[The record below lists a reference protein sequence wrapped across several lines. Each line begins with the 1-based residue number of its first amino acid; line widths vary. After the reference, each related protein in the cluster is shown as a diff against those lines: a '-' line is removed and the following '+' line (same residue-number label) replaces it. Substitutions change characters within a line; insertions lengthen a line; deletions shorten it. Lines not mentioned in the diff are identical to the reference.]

1 MSGLESG
8 VGLMVDFL
16 IHGLSGLVWWQ
27 VLLVALAFTHVTI
40 VSVTLYLHRC
50 QAHRALE
57 LHPAVSHFFRLWLW
71 MSTGMLTKEWTA
83 VHRKHHAKCE
93 QEGDPHSPQIFGIKK
108 VFWEGA
114 ELYRAEADNA
124 ETVQRFGH
132 GTPDDWMERNVY
144 SRHSRL
150 GIVIMLALDVALFGA
165 LGLAVWAVQM
175 AWIPIWAA
183 GVVNGIGHY
192 WGYRNFE
199 AADAS
204 TNLVPWG
211 IIIGGEELHNNHHT
225 YPTSAKFSV
234 KRYEF
239 DIGWA
244 YIRLMQAMGWATVK
258 KVPPRLHLGE
268 VKPVADAKTREAL
281 IANRYEVM
289 AAYARGV
296 RQACRAELAALQA
309 RQADATVLKVARR
322 WLHSDVEKVPAM
334 ALPQLAQV
342 RAASPVLDTMIT
354 MREELRQLWLNT
366 SRSREQLTLDLQAWC
381 RRAEESGIA
390 ALHDFSMRLRA
401 AGTMSFSACSDLSPM

>member
-93 QEGDPHSPQIFGIKK
+93 QEGDPHSPQVFGIKK

-114 ELYRAEADNA
+114 ELYRAEAKNA
-124 ETVQRFGH
+124 DTVQRFGH
-132 GTPDDWMERNVY
+132 GTPNDWMERNVY
-144 SRHSRL
+144 TRHSRW

-165 LGLAVWAVQM
+165 LGLAVWATQM

-211 IIIGGEELHNNHHT
+211 IVIGGEELHNNHHT

-234 KRYEF
+234 KPYEF
-239 DIGWA
+239 DIGWM
-244 YIRLMQAMGWATVK
+244 YISVLAKLGLARAK
-258 KVPPRLHLGE
+258 KTPPKLAFGA
-268 VKPVADAKTREAL
+268 VQPVADEKTLEA
-281 IANRYEVM
+281 IITNRYEVM
-289 AAYARGV
+289 ARYARQMRV
-296 RQACRAELAALQA
+296 TVQAELDALQA
-309 RQADATVLKVARR
+309 KSADVSRLEAVRR
-322 WLHSDVEKVPAM
+322 WLHRDDDKVPAKYK
-334 ALPQLAQV
+334 AKVEQV
-342 RAASPVLDTMIT
+342 RAQHPALAQMHA
-354 MREELRQLWLNT
+354 MREELRQLWSNT
-366 SRSREQLTLDLQAWC
+366 TLTREQLARNLQAWC

-390 ALHDFSMRLRA
+390 ALRDYAVQLRA
-401 AGTMSFSACSDLSPM
+401 VRA

>member
-8 VGLMVDFL
+8 FGLMVDFVA
-16 IHGLSGLVWWQ
+16 HGLSGLVWWQ
-27 VLLVALAFTHVTI
+27 VLLVALVLTHITI

-57 LHPAVSHFFRLWLW
+57 LHPLVSHFFRFWLWLT
-71 MSTGMLTKEWTA
+71 TGMVTKEWA
-83 VHRKHHAKCE
+83 AIHRKHHAKCE

-114 ELYRAEADNA
+114 ELYRAEANNA
-124 ETVQRFGH
+124 DTVQRFGH
-132 GTPDDWMERNVY
+132 GTPNDWVEHNVY
-144 SRHSRL
+144 TRHSRW
-150 GIVIMLALDVALFGA
+150 GIVIMLALDVALFGG
-165 LGLAVWAVQM
+165 LGLAVWAMQM

-234 KRYEF
+234 KPYEF
-239 DIGWA
+239 DIGWL
-244 YIRLMQAMGWATVK
+244 YISVLAKLGLARAK
-258 KVPPRLHLGE
+258 KTPPKLAFGA
-268 VKPVADAKTREAL
+268 VQPVADEKTLEA
-281 IANRYEVM
+281 IITHRYEVM
-289 AAYARGV
+289 ARYARQMRV
-296 RQACRAELAALQA
+296 TVQAELDALQA
-309 RQADATVLKVARR
+309 KSADVSRLEAVRR
-322 WLHSDVEKVPAM
+322 WLHRDDDKVPAKYK
-334 ALPQLAQV
+334 AKVEQV
-342 RAASPVLDTMIT
+342 RAQHPALAQMHA
-354 MREELRQLWLNT
+354 MREELRQLWSNT
-366 SRSREQLTLDLQAWC
+366 TLTREQLARNLQAWC

-390 ALHDFSMRLRA
+390 ALRDYAVQLRA
-401 AGTMSFSACSDLSPM
+401 VRA

>member
-144 SRHSRL
+144 SRYSRL

-234 KRYEF
+234 KPYEF
-239 DIGWA
+239 DIGWM
-244 YIRLMQAMGWATVK
+244 YISVLAKLGLARAK
-258 KVPPRLHLGE
+258 KTPPKLAFGA
-268 VKPVADAKTREAL
+268 VQPVADEKTLEA
-281 IANRYEVM
+281 IITNRYEVM
-289 AAYARGV
+289 ARYARQMRV
-296 RQACRAELAALQA
+296 TVQAELDALQA
-309 RQADATVLKVARR
+309 KSADVSRLEAVRR
-322 WLHSDVEKVPAM
+322 WLHRDDDKVPAKYK
-334 ALPQLAQV
+334 AKVELVRAQHPALAQMH
-342 RAASPVLDTMIT
+342 A
-354 MREELRQLWLNT
+354 MREELRQLWSNT
-366 SRSREQLTLDLQAWC
+366 TLTREQLAKNLQAWC

-390 ALHDFSMRLRA
+390 ALRDYAVQLRA
-401 AGTMSFSACSDLSPM
+401 VRA

>member
-8 VGLMVDFL
+8 FGLMVDFVA
-16 IHGLSGLVWWQ
+16 HGLSGLVWWQ
-27 VLLVALAFTHVTI
+27 VLLVALVLTHITI

-234 KRYEF
+234 KPYEF
-239 DIGWA
+239 DIGWM
-244 YIRLMQAMGWATVK
+244 YISVLAKLGLARAK
-258 KVPPRLHLGE
+258 KTPPKLAFGA
-268 VKPVADAKTREAL
+268 VQPVADEKTLEA
-281 IANRYEVM
+281 IITHRYEVM
-289 AAYARGV
+289 ARYARQMRV
-296 RQACRAELAALQA
+296 TVQAELDALQA
-309 RQADATVLKVARR
+309 KSADVSRLEAVRR
-322 WLHSDVEKVPAM
+322 WLHRDDDKVPAKYK
-334 ALPQLAQV
+334 AKVEQV
-342 RAASPVLDTMIT
+342 RAQHPALAQMHA
-354 MREELRQLWLNT
+354 MREELRQLWSNT
-366 SRSREQLTLDLQAWC
+366 TLTREQLARNLQAWC

-390 ALHDFSMRLRA
+390 ALRDYAVQLRA
-401 AGTMSFSACSDLSPM
+401 VRA